1 MIRQARPELLPYRLD
16 RDKRVAPGLYVLCF
30 PRSRRSSIATR
41 RRVPTFSEYR
51 PQNTSTV
58 CSAKPQCKFP
68 HPLSHFQISWHDH
81 SSFKTTTTP
90 PPQHHHCPTT
100 LGPASNEV
108 SNHERV
114 TTVHCERE
122 SPLMNEQFFFFVVGQ
137 LNLFSTYPPLK
148 ITRPPSH
155 RKTCRT
161 SSSLASAPRS
171 CIAPARSKSAKA
183 QAPFCSGRAWRG
195 RSSARSSDGFAA
207 EKSGAS
213 GRRA

>member
-1 MIRQARPELLPYRLD
+1 MQ
-16 RDKRVAPGLYVLCF
+16 VASPPFAL
-30 PRSRRSSIATR
+30 R
-41 RRVPTFSEYR
+41 
-51 PQNTSTV
+51 
-58 CSAKPQCKFP
+58 
-68 HPLSHFQISWHDH
+68 ISWHDH
-81 SSFKTTTTP
+81 NSFKTATTS
-90 PPQHHHCPTT
+90 PPQHHHHRPRT
-100 LGPASNEV
+100 LAPASSEV
-108 SNHERV
+108 SHHERV

-122 SPLMNEQFFFFVVGQ
+122 SPLMNEQFFFFLSANSISFHIFAPQ
-137 LNLFSTYPPLK
+137 K
-148 ITRPPSH
+148 KARPPSH

>member
-1 MIRQARPELLPYRLD
+1 MCPLPVNIGLKTHRLC
-16 RDKRVAPGLYVLCF
+16 A
-30 PRSRRSSIATR
+30 
-41 RRVPTFSEYR
+41 VPSLNASFLTPFRTSNFLAS
-51 PQNTSTV
+51 PQ
-58 CSAKPQCKFP
+58 
-68 HPLSHFQISWHDH
+68 LSQDNNN
-81 SSFKTTTTP
+81 TTTP
-90 PPQHHHCPTT
+90 QHHPRPRT
-100 LGPASNEV
+100 LAPASSEV
-108 SNHERV
+108 SHRERV
-114 TTVHCERE
+114 TNVHCERE
-122 SPLMNEQFFFFVVGQ
+122 SPLMNEQFFFFFSRPPQ
-137 LNLFSTYPPLK
+137 SLFNIFAPQK
-148 ITRPPSH
+148 KTRPPSH

>member
-1 MIRQARPELLPYRLD
+1 MCPLPVNIGLKTHRLC
-16 RDKRVAPGLYVLCF
+16 A
-30 PRSRRSSIATR
+30 
-41 RRVPTFSEYR
+41 VPSLNASCLTPFRTSNFLAS
-51 PQNTSTV
+51 PQ
-58 CSAKPQCKFP
+58 
-68 HPLSHFQISWHDH
+68 LSQDNNN
-81 SSFKTTTTP
+81 TTT
-90 PPQHHHCPTT
+90 PQHHHRPRT

-108 SNHERV
+108 SHRERV
-114 TTVHCERE
+114 TNVHCERE
-122 SPLMNEQFFFFVVGQ
+122 FSPLINEQFFFVGH
-137 LNLFSTYPPLK
+137 LNLFSTSPPLK

-183 QAPFCSGRAWRG
+183 QAPFCNGRAWRG